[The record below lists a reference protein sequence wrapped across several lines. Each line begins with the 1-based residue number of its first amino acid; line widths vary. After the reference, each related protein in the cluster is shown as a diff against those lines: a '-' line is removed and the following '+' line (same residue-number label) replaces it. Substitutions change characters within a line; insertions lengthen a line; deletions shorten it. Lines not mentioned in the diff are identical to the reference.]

1 MYYVVILLI
10 CILAFL
16 MKDKNTYLKTSFF
29 ILLLV
34 SSLRG
39 YEVGGDLV
47 NYIPLFEEIGSHP
60 YGEIFTEYTKYGW
73 CFPLIIKTASLVS
86 GNTSFILFVMSV
98 INLSGVYNL
107 IKRYSTNY
115 WLSIFIYIAFAYYTN
130 TFNSVRSSVAL
141 SLGLFAMD
149 SLLRGKKRWFW
160 LLSLVAIEVHKT
172 IFPILLLPLLSRF
185 KPDFWRCFI
194 AIALSFAVS
203 HIADASLLNHIMVL
217 YNDSYTGFDD
227 VGKGYNLLA
236 LDVIFTFGL
245 LFLCK
250 KKMSDTYS
258 VMINCLFVGTCL
270 QCFAPLAS
278 LVTRM
283 SFFFMIYIII
293 LIPDCIGL
301 SFKRSSQCLV
311 TGVVSLLFFL
321 YFSLCLMRPNVFYP
335 EDGTWSNAQK
345 TIPYKAVWQNN
356 R

>member
-10 CILAFL
+10 SLLAFL
-16 MKDKNTYLKTSFF
+16 IKDKSAYLKTSFF

-47 NYIPLFEEIGSHP
+47 NYIPLFDEISSHP
-60 YGEIFTEYTKYGW
+60 YGNIFSDYTKYGW
-73 CFPLIIKTASLVS
+73 CFPLIVKTASLVS
-86 GNTSFILFVMSV
+86 GNTSFILFVLSV
-98 INLSGVYNL
+98 INLSGAYNL

-130 TFNSVRSSVAL
+130 TFNSVRSSMAL
-141 SLGLFAMD
+141 SFGLFAMD
-149 SLLRGKKRWFW
+149 SLLRGEKRRFW

-194 AIALSFAVS
+194 AIALSIVVS
-203 HIADASLLNHIMVL
+203 RIVGVSLLNEIMVA
-217 YNDSYTGFDD
+217 YNESYVGFDAQ
-227 VGKGYNLLA
+227 GEGFTLLT
-236 LDVIFTFGL
+236 LYVIFTFGL
-245 LFLCK
+245 LFLYK
-250 KKMSDTYS
+250 KNMSDTYS
-258 VMINCLFVGTCL
+258 VMIHYLCVGTCL

-283 SFFFMIYIII
+283 AFFFMIYVIV
-293 LIPDCIGL
+293 LIPNGIPIA
-301 SFKRSSQCLV
+301 FARSSRGLV
-311 TGVVSLLFFL
+311 TGVVSLLFLL
-321 YFSLCLMRPNVFYP
+321 YFNLYVMRPNVFYP
-335 EDGTWSNAQK
+335 DGTKSNSQK
-345 TIPYKAVWQNN
+345 TIPYEAVWQNN